1 MAYWTAEASS
11 TGTAVT
17 AGLYYVYRTSSV
29 LNLRVFM
36 PVAGK
41 GARFNV
47 PLRVYTA
54 VPDGQGGYTRGSEV
68 PGPGGAPL
76 SDADL
81 FGVQEAA
88 AISASPYLELR
99 YVYLF
104 WAP

>member
-1 MAYWTAEASS
+1 M
-11 TGTAVT
+11 T

-36 PVAGK
+36 PVDGK

-47 PLRVYTA
+47 PLDVYA
-54 VPDGQGGYTRGSEV
+54 AQPDGQGGYTRGPFV
-68 PGPGGAPL
+68 TQT
-76 SDADL
+76 DADL

-88 AISASPYLELR
+88 AISASPFLELR
-99 YVYLF
+99 FVYLF